1 LNHIHSEIE
10 AVAIAF
16 RNPSTGDLQAA
27 LDTCPIVIE
36 LVSFPDSYGKI
47 ITQTLI
53 PAIRNMHTEWVPST
67 FVDQLLWLPTDGGS
81 YSWLRCSDI
90 EESDRVFGKVRKK
103 YVSFFFSPLTLI
115 IYDLPIVCLFFQ
127 PALITGTA

>member
-36 LVSFPDSYGKI
+36 LVISDSYGKI

-53 PAIRNMHTEWVPST
+53 PAIRNMRTEWVPPT
-67 FVDQLLWLPTDGGS
+67 FVDQLLWLPIDGGS

-90 EESDRVFGKVRKK
+90 EESDRVFGNVRKK
-103 YVSFFFSPLTLI
+103 YV
-115 IYDLPIVCLFFQ
+115 
-127 PALITGTA
+127 